1 MEDEPQ
7 ERSHTQQGT
16 VYVFANVY
24 MYPEK
29 PGITGKFKKF
39 NVLTG
44 ETVWEIPDPYPN
56 WGGALVTDGGL
67 AFYGSLNGDFRAVD
81 RATRQ
86 GAVAAAAG
94 LGNHRQPDHLQRQ
107 RQAVRVRVERHR
119 RLDRPAGDSGP

>member
-1 MEDEPQ
+1 MAYCPTNNWCMEDEPQ

-39 NVLTG
+39 NFLTG
-44 ETVWEIPDPYPN
+44 ETVWEVPDPYPN

-81 RATRQ
+81 RTTGKVLWQ
-86 GAVAAAAG
+86 
-94 LGNHRQPDHLQRQ
+94 
-107 RQAVRVRVERHR
+107 R
-119 RLDRPAGDSGP
+119 RLGSASSVTRLPTR